1 VIRKL
6 KTIAK
11 TELIKTFLFS
21 TVSTFFKSASALV
34 LNKVVAV
41 YIGPIGVA
49 LVGQFTN
56 FFGIITN
63 IGSGGIETGVIKY
76 VAENQG
82 NETNTR
88 KLISTAAFAMTFCSL
103 LTALVVFLFAS
114 YFSNLI
120 FKSQEYK
127 FILYL
132 VSLFLVLVSIKGLL
146 MAVLNG
152 HKEVIKYTWV
162 NIITSLS
169 TLVLSL
175 LLVAKYQLTGVL
187 IALVVCQF
195 IGFIITLFFTVKY
208 HWFKIAYF
216 FQYFDKKVLKN
227 LSAYSIMTLVGSF
240 SFPFTLFLVR
250 DYIGNHLSWKE
261 AGYWQGVWMISEGY
275 LVFITAGLSFYYLPR
290 LSEITDKKEF
300 RSEIIRSSKI
310 AIPIVSAMAL
320 FIFLVKRPLVNILFT
335 SEFKPMLPL
344 FKYQLLGDVIR
355 IAGWIFSYQIIS
367 KGMTRLFIFTAVIF
381 NFSFVILSVLFLRSF
396 GLEGVSLAFCVNAFL
411 YLIFML
417 FAFRKSLFIGKNE
430 AIGEIP
436 NYQY

>member
-1 VIRKL
+1 MIRKL
-6 KTIAK
+6 KYLAK
-11 TELIKTFLFS
+11 TELIKTFIFSSVS
-21 TVSTFFKSASALV
+21 TVFKSISVLF

-41 YIGPIGVA
+41 FVGPVGVA

-56 FFGIITN
+56 FFGIITT
-63 IGSGGIETGVIKY
+63 IGSGGIETGVVKY
-76 VAENQG
+76 VAQHQSD
-82 NETNTR
+82 ETNTR
-88 KLISTAAFAMTFCSL
+88 KIISTAAFAVTLGSL
-103 LTALVVFLFAS
+103 ITALAVFLFAD
-114 YFSNLI
+114 YFSNLL

-127 FILYL
+127 FIIYL
-132 VSLFLVLVSIKGLL
+132 VALSLVLVSIKGLL

-152 HKEVIKYTWV
+152 YKEVIKYTWV
-162 NIITSLS
+162 NVLTSLS

-175 LLVAKYQLTGVL
+175 LLVAKYKLTGVL
-187 IALVVCQF
+187 TALVVCQF
-195 IGFIITLFFTVKY
+195 LGFIITLFFTVKY
-208 HWFKIAYF
+208 HLFKINYF

-227 LSAYSIMTLVGSF
+227 LSAYSIMTLVASF
-240 SFPFTLFLVR
+240 TFPFTLFIVR

-275 LVFITAGLSFYYLPR
+275 LVFITSALSFYYLPR

-300 RSEIIRSSKI
+300 RHEIIRSSKI

-367 KGMTRLFIFTAVIF
+367 KAMTRLFIFTAVIF
-381 NFSFVILSVLFLRSF
+381 NFSFVILSVLFLRNF

-417 FAFRKSLFIGKNE
+417 FAFRKSLFLEKNE
-430 AIGEIP
+430 AITDMP
-436 NYQY
+436 NYQC